1 MVGGRTHEDLPFAKL
16 LVMMYTVEGESL
28 FLYPW
33 VYEAT
38 MDNSEVY
45 GYTNDPCKA
54 KLHTKQKDINTGK
67 RLVVKRVGWQW

>member
-1 MVGGRTHEDLPFAKL
+1 
-16 LVMMYTVEGESL
+16 
-28 FLYPW
+28 
-33 VYEAT
+33 

-67 RLVVKRVGWQW
+67 RLVVKRVG